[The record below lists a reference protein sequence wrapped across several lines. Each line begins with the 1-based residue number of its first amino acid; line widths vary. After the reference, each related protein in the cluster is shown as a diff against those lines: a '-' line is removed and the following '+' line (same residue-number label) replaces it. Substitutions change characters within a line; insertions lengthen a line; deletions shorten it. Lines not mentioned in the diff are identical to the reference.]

1 VLSFSAVAGSAQ
13 HGKQVLG
20 HHGRLP
26 WLQRRDVVNGQVS
39 GRLACEAPRELFAH
53 LTAQLAP
60 SRVSVGAAPNWPVSL
75 TLSLRHDLIGA
86 GLATVADA
94 LQDAAGQARTGEA

>member
-1 VLSFSAVAGSAQ
+1 
-13 HGKQVLG
+13 VLG

-26 WLQRRDVVNGQVS
+26 RLQRRDVINGEVS
-39 GRLACEAPRELFAH
+39 RRSTCEAPRELFTH

-60 SRVSVGAAPNWPVSL
+60 SRVGVWAAPDWPVSL
-75 TLSLRHDLIGA
+75 TLSLRDDLVGA

-94 LQDAAGQARTGEA
+94 LQDAAAQARAGEA

>member
-1 VLSFSAVAGSAQ
+1 M
-13 HGKQVLG
+13 LG

-26 WLQRRDVVNGQVS
+26 RLKWCDVVNGQVS
-39 GRLACEAPRELFAH
+39 GRSTCEAPRELFTH

-60 SRVSVGAAPNWPVSL
+60 LRVSVGAAPDWPVSL

-94 LQDAAGQARTGEA
+94 LQDSAGQARTGEA

>member
-1 VLSFSAVAGSAQ
+1 MI
-13 HGKQVLG
+13 
-20 HHGRLP
+20 
-26 WLQRRDVVNGQVS
+26 NGQVS
-39 GRLACEAPRELFAH
+39 RRSTCEAPRELFAH

-60 SRVSVGAAPNWPVSL
+60 CRVSVGAAPDWPVSL
-75 TLSLRHDLIGA
+75 ALPLRDDLVGA